1 MVFAQFAPNIIP
13 IANVGQHTR
22 FTDTLYSMHHLSVFF
37 YTYAQVLIH
46 IADYPCHGHQ
56 YHTMHGDTYP
66 YGDPMGISH
75 EAMMQKVAQNQ
86 VQYWFGYIE
95 KQYTDKMITVFNES
109 LRSLSSQCL
118 MIRQFD
124 AKEPQE
130 VGTAVQ
136 KSVTTSV
143 VGSEARKVAS
153 ADSWTLDPTIPRWF
167 LLSELRAL
175 KAQPPGVLS
184 LADLQR
190 QEVSLPEPSIPFSY
204 KLGTAPFAVGE
215 EAVVFHALE
224 TRTSKHIVMKELHT
238 KKCGTDDLQA
248 CKMTAEM
255 QLVASVYAREFTK
268 DATKPRHTPN
278 VAYIGCDVIQC
289 SNGKCYLVEQLL
301 EGSFEKFSNN
311 FGVVR
316 QPGSPLADVLQA
328 FSHYTWAKSGQSI
341 LICDHQGV
349 QTPGGGVTLT
359 DPAMHSCGPGGKYG
373 PTDQGRKG
381 VQRFFK
387 THTCNDICQRMNLHL
402 QPI

>member
-1 MVFAQFAPNIIP
+1 
-13 IANVGQHTR
+13 
-22 FTDTLYSMHHLSVFF
+22 MHL
-37 YTYAQVLIH
+37 QVLIH
-46 IADYPCHGHQ
+46 IADCPCHGLQ
-56 YHTMHGDTYP
+56 YGTSSMSDTYP
-66 YGDPMGISH
+66 DGDPAGISH
-75 EAMMQKVAQNQ
+75 ETMMQKVAQNQ
-86 VQYWFGYIE
+86 VQYWFGYINRE
-95 KQYTDKMITVFNES
+95 YTDKMITVFNES

-130 VGTAVQ
+130 VGTAVH
-136 KSVTTSV
+136 KSVTASV
-143 VGSEARKVAS
+143 VGSEARKIAS
-153 ADSWTLDPTIPRWF
+153 ADSWTLDQAVPTWTSLPE
-167 LLSELRAL
+167 LSAL
-175 KAQPPGVLS
+175 KAQPPGLLS

-190 QEVSLPEPSIPFSY
+190 QDVLLPNPSMAFHY
-204 KLGTAPFAVGE
+204 KCAAAPFAVGE

-224 TRTSKHIVMKELHT
+224 TRTSSRIVMKELHT
-238 KKCGTDDLQA
+238 KKSGTDALQA
-248 CKMTAEM
+248 CKTTAEM

-316 QPGSPLADVLQA
+316 QPGSPLSDVLQA

-349 QTPGGGVTLT
+349 QTSGGGVTLT